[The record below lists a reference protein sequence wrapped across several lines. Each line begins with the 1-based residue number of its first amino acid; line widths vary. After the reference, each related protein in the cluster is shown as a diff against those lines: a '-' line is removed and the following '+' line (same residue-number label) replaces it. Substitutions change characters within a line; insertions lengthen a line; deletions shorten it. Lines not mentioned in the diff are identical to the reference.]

1 MRNLLRDMGHGLK
14 ATQLRRERTTQCDL
28 ILDLDAGMEKS
39 ITGPARCDY
48 QVSVNFLIVTMVLGL
63 S

>member
-1 MRNLLRDMGHGLK
+1 MRRG
-14 ATQLRRERTTQCDL
+14 

-39 ITGPARCDY
+39 ITRPARCDY